1 MQMAVYLFLLLFGIL
16 FLGVPIGIGMCA
28 SVLITLKIWGEM
40 PLNMIFRQYYQGVD
54 SYSLLAIPMFV
65 LAGELMMQ
73 CGLIRD
79 IMRLCKIFVGRF
91 RGGLAHVNILAS
103 VLFAAMS
110 GSAVADTASIGSML
124 IPTMEEEGYDAEFSV
139 AVTASSSCLS
149 PMIPPSIPMVI
160 YSSTMSMSTAAMFM
174 GGVIP
179 GILVA
184 CALGVIVIYQSKKH
198 NYPKEE
204 ERVSVRVAIRT
215 MLECCPA
222 IITPCII
229 MIGVFTGWFTATE
242 SAAIACVWVLIVG
255 KFYYRTLTKEKVWKA
270 LVTSMTTAGGIL
282 IINAAAKP
290 LSYLVA
296 FSGVPSLCAQFI
308 TAHIS
313 SRYVVLFLINI
324 ILLILGATMECSA
337 NILIFAPILVPMAI
351 SYGVDPLAMGVIF
364 CINCAVGICTP
375 PFGPTLFIGSAIA
388 KKPVTTCMKAV
399 LPFCMAEIAIIFLIT
414 YIPGMITFLPKMFGL
429 Y

>member
-28 SVLITLKIWGEM
+28 SVLLTLQIWGEM

-79 IMRLCKIFVGRF
+79 IMRLCKVFVGRM

-110 GSAVADTASIGSML
+110 GSAVADTASVGSML
-124 IPTMEEEGYDAEFSV
+124 IPAMEEEGYDAEFSV

-149 PMIPPSIPMVI
+149 PMIPPSIPMVV
-160 YSSTMSMSTAAMFM
+160 YSSTMSVSTAAMFM

-179 GILVA
+179 GILTA
-184 CALGVIVIYQSKKH
+184 IALGIIVVYLSKKH
-198 NYPKEE
+198 NYPKEDE
-204 ERVSVRVAIRT
+204 KIPVKEAFKTII
-215 MLECCPA
+215 ECIPA
-222 IITPCII
+222 IITPLII
-229 MIGVFTGWFTATE
+229 MAGIFTGWFTATE
-242 SAAIACVWVLIVG
+242 SAAIACVWVLLVG
-255 KFYYRTLTKEKVWKA
+255 KLFYRTLTKEKVWKA
-270 LVTSMTTAGGIL
+270 LVTSMTTSGGIL
-282 IINAAAKP
+282 LINAAAKP

-296 FSGVPSLCAQFI
+296 FSGVPTLCAQFI
-308 TAHIS
+308 SAHIS
-313 SRYVVLFLINI
+313 SKYVVLILINI
-324 ILLILGATMECSA
+324 ILLILGAMMECSA
-337 NILIFAPILVPMAI
+337 NILIFAPILVPLAV
-351 SYGVDPLAMGVIF
+351 SYGVDPLAIGVVF

-388 KKPVTTCMKAV
+388 KKPVASCMKAI
-399 LPFCMAEIAIIFLIT
+399 LPFCMAEIAIVLLIT
-414 YIPGMITFLPKMFGL
+414 YVPGLITFLPKLFGL

>member
-1 MQMAVYLFLLLFGIL
+1 MQLAVYLFLLLFGIL
-16 FLGVPIGIGMCA
+16 FLGVPIGIGMCT
-28 SVLITLKIWGEM
+28 SVLLALQIWGEM

-79 IMRLCKIFVGRF
+79 IMRLCKVFVGRL

-110 GSAVADTASIGSML
+110 GSAVADTASVGSML
-124 IPTMEEEGYDAEFSV
+124 IPAMEEEGYDAEFSV

-149 PMIPPSIPMVI
+149 PMIPPSIPMVV
-160 YSSTMSMSTAAMFM
+160 YSSTMSVSTAAMFM

-179 GILVA
+179 GILTA
-184 CALGVIVIYQSKKH
+184 IALGTIVVYLSKKH
-198 NYPKEE
+198 NYPKDEE
-204 ERVSVRVAIRT
+204 KIPVKEAVRTVI
-215 MLECCPA
+215 ECIPA
-222 IITPCII
+222 IVTPLII
-229 MIGVFTGWFTATE
+229 MAGIFTGWFTATE
-242 SAAIACVWVLIVG
+242 SAAIACVWVLLVG
-255 KFYYRTLTKEKVWKA
+255 KFFYRTLTKEKVWKA

-282 IINAAAKP
+282 LINAAAKP

-296 FSGVPSLCAQFI
+296 FSGVPTLCAQFI
-308 TAHIS
+308 SAHIS
-313 SRYVVLFLINI
+313 SKYVVLFLINI
-324 ILLILGATMECSA
+324 ILLILGAMMECSA
-337 NILIFAPILVPMAI
+337 NILIFAPILVPMAV
-351 SYGVDPLAMGVIF
+351 SYGVDPLAIGVVF

-388 KKPVTTCMKAV
+388 KKPVTSCMKAI
-399 LPFCMAEIAIIFLIT
+399 LPFCMAEIAIVLLIT
-414 YIPGMITFLPKMFGL
+414 YVPGLITFLPKLFGL

>member
-1 MQMAVYLFLLLFGIL
+1 MQMAIYLFLLLFGIL

-28 SVLITLKIWGEM
+28 SVLLTLQIWGEM

-54 SYSLLAIPMFV
+54 SYSLLAIPMFI

-79 IMRLCKIFVGRF
+79 IMRLCKVFVGRL

-110 GSAVADTASIGSML
+110 GSAVADTASVGSML

-139 AVTASSSCLS
+139 AVTAASSCLS
-149 PMIPPSIPMVI
+149 PMIPPSIPMVV
-160 YSSTMSMSTAAMFM
+160 YSATMSVSTAAMFM

-179 GILVA
+179 GLLVA
-184 CALGVIVIYQSKKH
+184 GALASIVIYLSRKR

-204 ERVSVRVAIRT
+204 GRIPYSEAIRT
-215 MLECCPA
+215 IAECIPA

-242 SAAIACVWVLIVG
+242 SAAIACVWVLLVG
-255 KFYYRTLTKEKVWKA
+255 KFYYKTLTLKKIWNA
-270 LVTSMTTAGGIL
+270 LVSSMVTAGGIL

-296 FSGVPSLCAQFI
+296 FSGVPGLCAEFI
-308 TAHIS
+308 MAHVS
-313 SRYVVLFLINI
+313 SKYVVLLMINL
-324 ILLILGATMECSA
+324 ILLVLGATMECTA
-337 NILIFAPILVPMAI
+337 NILIFAPILVPLAV
-351 SYGVDPLAMGVIF
+351 SYGIDPLAMGVIY
-364 CINCAVGICTP
+364 CINCVVGICTP
-375 PFGPTLFIGSAIA
+375 PFGPTLFIGASIA
-388 KKPVTTCMKAV
+388 KKPVISCMKAI
-399 LPFCMAEIAIIFLIT
+399 LPFCLAEIAIVFLIS
-414 YIPGMITFLPKMFGL
+414 YVPGLITFLPRLFGL

>member
-1 MQMAVYLFLLLFGIL
+1 MEMAVYLFVLLFGIL

-28 SVLITLKIWGEM
+28 CVLITLQIWGEL

-54 SYSLLAIPMFV
+54 SYSLLAIPMFI

-79 IMRLCKIFVGRF
+79 IMRLCKIFVGRL

-110 GSAVADTASIGSML
+110 GSAVADTASVGSML
-124 IPTMEEEGYDAEFSV
+124 IPTMEEEGYDPEFSV

-149 PMIPPSIPMVI
+149 PMIPPSIPMVV
-160 YSSTMSMSTAAMFM
+160 YSSTMSVSTAAMFM
-174 GGVIP
+174 GGIVP

-184 CALGVIVIYQSKKH
+184 LALAVIVIYLSKKR

-204 ERVSVRVAIRT
+204 KGVPVSEAVRTII
-215 MLECCPA
+215 ECIPA
-222 IITPCII
+222 IVTPVII
-229 MIGVFTGWFTATE
+229 MVGVFTGWFTATE
-242 SAAIACVWVLIVG
+242 SAAIACVWVLLVG
-255 KFYYRTLTKEKVWKA
+255 KFYYKTLTVEKIWKA
-270 LVTSMTTAGGIL
+270 FVVSMVTAGGIL

-296 FSGVPSLCAQFI
+296 FSGVPSLCADFI
-308 TAHIS
+308 STYVES
-313 SRYVVLFLINI
+313 KYVVLLLINL
-324 ILLILGATMECSA
+324 ILLVLGATMECTA
-337 NILIFAPILVPMAI
+337 NILIFAPILVPLAI
-351 SYGVDPLAMGVIF
+351 SYGVDPLAMGVIY
-364 CINCAVGICTP
+364 CINCTVGICTP
-375 PFGPTLFIGSAIA
+375 PFGPTLFIGAAIA
-388 KKPVTTCMKAV
+388 KRPVVSCMKAI
-399 LPFCMAEIAIIFLIT
+399 LPFCAAEIAIVFLIT
-414 YIPGMITFLPKMFGL
+414 YVPDLILFLPRTFGL

>member
-28 SVLITLKIWGEM
+28 SVLLSLQIWGEM

-79 IMRLCKIFVGRF
+79 IMRLCKVFVGRLQ
-91 RGGLAHVNILAS
+91 GGLAHVNILAS

-110 GSAVADTASIGSML
+110 GSAVADTASVGSML
-124 IPTMEEEGYDAEFSV
+124 IPAMEEEGYDAEFSV

-149 PMIPPSIPMVI
+149 PMIPPSIPMVV
-160 YSSTMSMSTAAMFM
+160 YSSTMSISTAAMFM

-179 GILVA
+179 GILTAV
-184 CALGVIVIYQSKKH
+184 ALGGIVIYLSKKH
-198 NYPKEE
+198 NYPKEDE
-204 ERVSVRVAIRT
+204 KIPVKEAIRT
-215 MLECCPA
+215 MVECIPA
-222 IITPCII
+222 IVTPLII
-229 MIGVFTGWFTATE
+229 MAGIFTGWFTATE
-242 SAAIACVWVLIVG
+242 SAAIACAWVLLVG
-255 KFYYRTLTKEKVWKA
+255 KFFYRTLTKEKIWKA
-270 LVTSMTTAGGIL
+270 FVTSMTTAGGIL
-282 IINAAAKP
+282 LINAAAKP

-296 FSGVPSLCAQFI
+296 FSGVPALCAQFI
-308 TAHIS
+308 SSHIS
-313 SRYVVLFLINI
+313 SKYVVLFLINV
-324 ILLILGATMECSA
+324 ILLILGAMMECSA
-337 NILIFAPILVPMAI
+337 NILIFAPILVPMAV
-351 SYGVDPLAMGVIF
+351 SYGVDPLAIGVVF

-388 KKPVTTCMKAV
+388 KKPVTSCMKAI
-399 LPFCMAEIAIIFLIT
+399 LPFCMAEIAIVFLIT
-414 YIPGMITFLPKMFGL
+414 FVPELITFLPKLFGL